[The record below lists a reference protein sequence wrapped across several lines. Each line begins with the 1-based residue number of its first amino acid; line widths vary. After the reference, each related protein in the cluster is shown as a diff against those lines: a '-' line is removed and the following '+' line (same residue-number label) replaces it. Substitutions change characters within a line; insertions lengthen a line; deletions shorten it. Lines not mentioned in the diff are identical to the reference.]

1 MRPPHDPRPAASLAE
16 HYALALA
23 AARRYYPGLSHA
35 DHEDIVQEAI
45 ANVLQR
51 LRRGPLEQPVAYLR
65 RVIYTT
71 GAAAL
76 QDRHRSLVSLDAHA
90 DQLDRVELQA
100 DRSSLPLS
108 PEEEVLMRAEHEAA
122 WRVLREDLSPDERW
136 ALALRMGEEWT
147 PAEIAAELGISG
159 RRYRNLR
166 EDGARK
172 LAAGLARARD
182 GDGSARTAAPRLAA

>member
-1 MRPPHDPRPAASLAE
+1 MRLPHDPRPAVGLIA
-16 HYALALA
+16 HYPRALA

-51 LRRGPLEQPVAYLR
+51 LRRGPLDEPLPYLL

-76 QDRHRSLVSLDAHA
+76 RDRHRTVLSLDEQR
-90 DQLDRVELQA
+90 DQLDGVELQA

-108 PEEEVLMRAEHEAA
+108 PEEEVLIRADHEAA
-122 WRVLREDLSPDERW
+122 WRVLREDLSPEERW
-136 ALALRMGEEWT
+136 ALALRLGEEWT
-147 PAEIAAELGISG
+147 PADISAELGISLH
-159 RRYRNLR
+159 RYRDLR
-166 EDGARK
+166 AGAARK
-172 LAAGLARARD
+172 LAAGL
-182 GDGSARTAAPRLAA
+182 

>member
-1 MRPPHDPRPAASLAE
+1 MRLPHDPRPAVGLIA
-16 HYALALA
+16 HYPRALS

-76 QDRHRSLVSLDAHA
+76 RDRHRSVLSLDAHA
-90 DQLDRVELQA
+90 DQFDGVELHV

-108 PEEEVLMRAEHEAA
+108 PEEEVLIRAEHETA

-147 PAEIAAELGISG
+147 PAEIPEELGI
-159 RRYRNLR
+159 
-166 EDGARK
+166 
-172 LAAGLARARD
+172 
-182 GDGSARTAAPRLAA
+182 